1 MHAKVPAGPCME
13 EGSGSL
19 LTWGCR
25 AVNLLG
31 SARALG
37 HRELSVGSCVG
48 VRLCCWRWSHLETSN
63 DCLHTVG
70 HCGRCRAG
78 RDRWTL
84 AAPPL

>member
-1 MHAKVPAGPCME
+1 MSCWCVCGPADQGPSSVCWGQLMHTKVPAGPCME

-37 HRELSVGSCVG
+37 AQGAVSWLLR
-48 VRLCCWRWSHLETSN
+48 
-63 DCLHTVG
+63 
-70 HCGRCRAG
+70 GRQAVLLALV
-78 RDRWTL
+78 TL
-84 AAPPL
+84 RNKQ